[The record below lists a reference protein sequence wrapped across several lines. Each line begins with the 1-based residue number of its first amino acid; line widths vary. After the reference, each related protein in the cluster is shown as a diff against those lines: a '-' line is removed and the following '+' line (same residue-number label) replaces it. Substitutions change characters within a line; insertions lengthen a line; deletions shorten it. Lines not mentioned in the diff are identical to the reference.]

1 MLFELL
7 KFFFPLNCSSQVS
20 ISKFLVFPHVFLESS
35 AKNLSTSKKKIK
47 QNKNKINNGNDI
59 ERSSEHLAN
68 LKTLTINY

>member
-1 MLFELL
+1 M
-7 KFFFPLNCSSQVS
+7 
-20 ISKFLVFPHVFLESS
+20 
-35 AKNLSTSKKKIK
+35 K